1 MDRDLSAIHFPAF
14 RCNLFIFKGKIKRIS
29 TAIRAKF
36 SSFFVFANYQNPL
49 KIQSKTKNL
58 KKTSTFA
65 TQTKK

>member
-1 MDRDLSAIHFPAF
+1 ML
-14 RCNLFIFKGKIKRIS
+14 CEV
-29 TAIRAKF
+29 IRANF
-36 SSFFVFANYQNPL
+36 QSFFMFVKYQNPL